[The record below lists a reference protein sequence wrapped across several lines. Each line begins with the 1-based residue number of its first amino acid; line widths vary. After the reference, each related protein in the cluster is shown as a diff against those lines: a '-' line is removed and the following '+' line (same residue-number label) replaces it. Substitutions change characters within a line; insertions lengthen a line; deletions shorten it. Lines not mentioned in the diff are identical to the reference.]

1 MYLQQCLHFS
11 KRWYSV
17 PATKVSFENC
27 ASFVK
32 CITQIDEE
40 TTYDAEDL
48 ELVMSMYN
56 LIEHRSNY
64 SEATGT
70 LWFYS
75 KDEPTDYGFI
85 L

>member
-1 MYLQQCLHFS
+1 M
-11 KRWYSV
+11 
-17 PATKVSFENC
+17 P
-27 ASFVK
+27 
-32 CITQIDEE
+32 QIDEPK
-40 TTYDAEDL
+40 TYDAEDL

-56 LIEHRSNY
+56 LIEYRLNY

-75 KDEPTDYGFI
+75 KDEATDFGFI

>member
-1 MYLQQCLHFS
+1 MWLQQCLHFS
-11 KRWYSV
+11 KRWYTV
-17 PATKVSFENC
+17 PVTKSSFENC
-27 ASFVK
+27 ASFVE
-32 CITQIDEE
+32 CMPQIDEP

-56 LIEHRSNY
+56 LIEYRLNY

-75 KDEPTDYGFI
+75 KDEATDFGFI

>member
-1 MYLQQCLHFS
+1 M
-11 KRWYSV
+11 
-17 PATKVSFENC
+17 P
-27 ASFVK
+27 
-32 CITQIDEE
+32 QIDEP

-56 LIEHRSNY
+56 LIEYRLNY

-75 KDEPTDYGFI
+75 VDEATDFDNNI
-85 L
+85 ANTDDL